1 MANNNL
7 SSWNAAR
14 LPRPDAVSSNA
25 YHGRQSSSSAT
36 NLRVAISSAIMSMPV
51 IFDGDNVS
59 FDKNYLRPISTAH
72 NVSRDFLESMAN
84 QRINLMVSATN
95 EAVNSALRNYSND
108 EINPS
113 LLRRALNL
121 GVDREWILERARMA
135 VRDRDESERRKEEE
149 RKREAEVRRR
159 AYEEERKDALTKINE
174 AIALLGDSSKGKGE
188 LYGILLLL

>member
-1 MANNNL
+1 
-7 SSWNAAR
+7 
-14 LPRPDAVSSNA
+14 
-25 YHGRQSSSSAT
+25 
-36 NLRVAISSAIMSMPV
+36 MPV